1 MAYLAA
7 DRRPSR
13 SERHPAFCLYWVLR
27 DAAVTGRLHLGMSGS
42 LTLRPPAF
50 LGLSH
55 PRKGKTNCAAAEP
68 GSSCPGVGDPL
79 VDSNQALDCRVGA
92 QARLAAGNRGDIL
105 HPLESGQLES
115 DEAVSS
121 RRTG

>member
-55 PRKGKTNCAAAEP
+55 PRKGKTNCAAALGRLKP
-68 GSSCPGVGDPL
+68 GTRLSCWCPG
-79 VDSNQALDCRVGA
+79 A
-92 QARLAAGNRGDIL
+92 ARSR
-105 HPLESGQLES
+105 ESG
-115 DEAVSS
+115 
-121 RRTG
+121 